1 MKKKYLFAVLVCFC
15 FNGNINAWQQSKEA
29 LESTSPVESNV
40 TPVKIT
46 AQEYADLLEMKYED
60 FLSLLAAAEIEISN
74 SDEIISNNQQ
84 MQLLKFLQTLK
95 NSKKELTPEDCRP
108 GDMLFCQSERR
119 VKDGRR
125 GRNSDSDKVLC
136 QCGPMP
142 M

>member
-1 MKKKYLFAVLVCFC
+1 MKKKYRLAVLVCFC
-15 FNGNINAWQQSKEA
+15 FKGNINAWQQSKEA
-29 LESTSPVESNV
+29 LESTSPVESSV

-119 VKDGRR
+119 VSDGRS
-125 GRNSDSDKVLC
+125 GRNSNSDKVLC
-136 QCGPMP
+136 QCGRM
-142 M
+142 

>member
-1 MKKKYLFAVLVCFC
+1 MVCFC

-29 LESTSPVESNV
+29 LESTSPVESSV
-40 TPVKIT
+40 TPVEIT

-119 VKDGRR
+119 VRDGRL
-125 GRNSDSDKVLC
+125 GRKSNSDKVLC
-136 QCGPMP
+136 QCGRM
-142 M
+142 

>member
-119 VKDGRR
+119 VRDGRL
-125 GRNSDSDKVLC
+125 GRNSNSDKVLC
-136 QCGPMP
+136 QCGRM
-142 M
+142 